1 MNEANSQL
9 RAVHIILAYT
19 PISLTFQAPK
29 CVIRAKDPRFHR
41 IRVAYEGFVVP
52 EGVPI
57 PEGTSLAQPLF
68 LGIPSVEASPS
79 QPIVK
84 EEEEEEEK
92 EEEVKEK
99 EPGEIVDLSDS
110 QDEFE
115 VFNRPL
121 SLENTSADLIH
132 QQKVGIVALDEMGIQ
147 RKSKRS
153 LLDLIESQPG
163 KDAPG
168 KSAQPQL
175 PPLPPKLPPPPP

>member
-1 MNEANSQL
+1 M
-9 RAVHIILAYT
+9 
-19 PISLTFQAPK
+19 
-29 CVIRAKDPRFHR
+29 
-41 IRVAYEGFVVP
+41 
-52 EGVPI
+52 
-57 PEGTSLAQPLF
+57 
-68 LGIPSVEASPS
+68 GIPSIGASPS
-79 QPIVK
+79 QPIFK
-84 EEEEEEEK
+84 EEEEEK
-92 EEEVKEK
+92 EEEEK
-99 EPGEIVDLSDS
+99 ERELGEIVDLSDS

-175 PPLPPKLPPPPP
+175 PPPPPKLPPPPP